1 MPRRKARTLH
11 DFGLDEVVRTRAC
24 DHPGCD
30 RAGEYRAPRS
40 RDDLRS
46 YYHFCLDHVR
56 AYNLSWDYFADMS
69 TNQIEIAIRRSTVWE
84 RPSWPFGSR
93 AANLDMDGAPIADP
107 FGFFRPDGEA
117 HPGQA
122 RFQDRP
128 RLSAPEERA
137 LAVLE
142 VEPPITKERVKAR
155 YKALVKRHHP
165 DANGG
170 DKASEERLKKI
181 NEAYSTLKAAALP

>member
-1 MPRRKARTLH
+1 MSRRRARTL
-11 DFGLDEVVRTRAC
+11 DDYGLDEAVQIRAC

-40 RDDLRS
+40 RTDLRS

-69 TNQIEIAIRRSTVWE
+69 TDQIENVIRRSTVWE

-93 AANLDMDGAPIADP
+93 PANAGPDEERVADP
-107 FGFFRPDGEA
+107 FGFFRPGGEA
-117 HPGQA
+117 HQA
-122 RFQDRP
+122 QAQDRP
-128 RLSAPEERA
+128 RFSATEERA

>member
-1 MPRRKARTLH
+1 MSRRRARTLH
-11 DFGLDEVVRTRAC
+11 DFRLDDEVQLRSC

-30 RAGEYRAPRS
+30 RTGEYRAPRS

-56 AYNLSWDYFADMS
+56 AYNLAWDYFADMS
-69 TNQIEIAIRRSTVWE
+69 TDQIETTIRRSTVWE
-84 RPSWPFGSR
+84 RPSWPFGARPS
-93 AANLDMDGAPIADP
+93 ALGAEEERIADP
-107 FGFFRPDGEA
+107 FGFFGPGGEA
-117 HPGQA
+117 RQTPA
-122 RFQDRP
+122 QDRP

-137 LAVLE
+137 LALLE
-142 VEPPITKERVKAR
+142 VDPPITKERVKAR

-170 DKASEERLKKI
+170 DKASEERLKRI
-181 NEAYSTLKAAALP
+181 NEAYSTLKAATLP